1 MFRATSLLLLI
12 LLSLPMAAQASDSE
26 KLQAMVDE
34 LRALTEKARN
44 QRAADRWLISS
55 LDDLAARY
63 DWPWRRKLLMEDFSD
78 GDFNRN
84 PAWQVVSGQFWVDRR
99 LGLRSQVSA
108 TSTASQ
114 PTEKEKKQKLKDAL
128 AEAALEALLGP
139 GPNGQN
145 EAGTASSFSE
155 AEIQL
160 PLRIPATFALESSFS
175 FHHAPGERGEVG
187 FALLQDQ
194 RGAFGYQLNIL
205 SGSGSKMG
213 TTLELTLRRGGRTS
227 IVERADLGGFDSRQ
241 SHTLE
246 WRHDSY
252 GQIEVSL
259 DGQRLFQIRDRS
271 FRNDFSHLAIINYS
285 GDVAI
290 QGVTVFGG

>member
-1 MFRATSLLLLI
+1 MFRATSLLLLF
-12 LLSLPMAAQASDSE
+12 LLSLPLAVQASDSE

-34 LRALTEKARN
+34 LRTLTDKARN
-44 QRAADRWLISS
+44 QRAADRWLINS

-78 GDFNRN
+78 GNFNRN

-99 LGLRSQVSA
+99 LGLRSQV
-108 TSTASQ
+108 TASSVSNQ
-114 PTEKEKKQKLKDAL
+114 QTEKEKKQKLKDAL

-139 GPNGQN
+139 GPDSQN
-145 EAGTASSFSE
+145 DSSTGTSFRE

-160 PLRIPATFALESSFS
+160 PLRVPVSFALETSFS
-175 FHHAPGERGEVG
+175 FHHAPGEQGEIG

-205 SGSGSKMG
+205 SGNK
-213 TTLELTLRRGGRTS
+213 TTLELTMRRGGRTS
-227 IVERADLGGFDSRQ
+227 IIERADLNGFDARQ

-246 WRHDSY
+246 WRHDNY

-259 DGQRLFQIRDRS
+259 NGKRLFRIRDRS
-271 FRNDFSHLAIINYS
+271 FRNDFSRLAITNYG
-285 GDVAI
+285 GDVAV
-290 QGVTVFGG
+290 QGISVYGG